1 MPDVSL
7 TYSSPSSL
15 VRMLEEVDES
25 EAAGEVTPLDCAHLS
40 RETIFCLFL
49 DPNSAVSEKVDVV
62 LARKAVDGALV
73 VNANA
78 DVAERSA
85 REIESFMVILILL
98 VLYEMR

>member
-1 MPDVSL
+1 M
-7 TYSSPSSL
+7 
-15 VRMLEEVDES
+15 EVDDES
-25 EAAGEVTPLDCAHLS
+25 EVEGEVTPLDCAHLS

-62 LARKAVDGALV
+62 LARKAVEGALG

-85 REIESFMVILILL
+85 REIESFMVILILILL
-98 VLYEMR
+98 VLYMR